1 MAQEKPLVLL
11 DFETNEDI
19 NDLSEPLSHASLI
32 KRYLQDE
39 WYVHL
44 HRHSLITVL
53 PWQPTHWLALYLRI
67 EEVPAFPKDY
77 HATAPSD
84 QSSNTASTDQK
95 ETRKQRNKRI
105 DTKKT
110 ARGQRGPV
118 VEGGGG
124 FGLLDKV
131 KYEDGRTDVALYSE
145 SGIKFSERALDPR
158 AKLIL
163 RKNYKQ
169 NARLRNPNV
178 HKYADDDDDEED
190 RKVEEEDDTRQYVR
204 KAGEKQRA
212 ASLAEFMTVGQRKGH
227 TAAAAAAAL
236 QRLQEEEEEAER
248 RMLEEALGGHTA
260 DSAKEW
266 ACLRC
271 TYWNKSSFLCCEMC
285 QSERPTTL

>member
-1 MAQEKPLVLL
+1 MHHSSKDIFKTNGMCTYIIILVLRCYHG
-11 DFETNEDI
+11 
-19 NDLSEPLSHASLI
+19 SPLTGYAFC
-32 KRYLQDE
+32 
-39 WYVHL
+39 
-44 HRHSLITVL
+44 
-53 PWQPTHWLALYLRI
+53 LRI

-77 HATAPSD
+77 HATAPSEH
-84 QSSNTASTDQK
+84 SSNTASTDQK
-95 ETRKQRNKRI
+95 EKRKQRNKRI

-110 ARGQRGPV
+110 SRGQRGPV

-124 FGLLDKV
+124 YGLLDKV

-158 AKLIL
+158 AKFIL

-178 HKYADDDDDEED
+178 HKYADDDEEEED
-190 RKVEEEDDTRQYVR
+190 RKVEEEDETRQYVR

-212 ASLAEFMTVGQRKGH
+212 ASLAEFMAVGQRKGH
-227 TAAAAAAAL
+227 TAAAAL
-236 QRLQEEEEEAER
+236 QRLQEEEEAER
-248 RMLEEALGGHTA
+248 RMLEEALDGHVR

-285 QSERPTTL
+285 QSERPATL